1 MCGAT
6 VGILQPR
13 KFTLIEGLGKEG
25 GLAHTDAVAQSRL
38 QRAPW
43 ERRPGLGWLAA
54 LHAGK
59 RILNVSQQKILFQLH
74 ALNIL
79 PLFLMH
85 LVKSSLTFGGVWR
98 LTFALQP
105 QNGERKP
112 ELYNTE
118 G

>member
-6 VGILQPR
+6 VGILRPR
-13 KFTLIEGLGKEG
+13 KFTLIEGLGRG
-25 GLAHTDAVAQSRL
+25 GGPGSHTAAVTQTCL

-43 ERRPGLGWLAA
+43 ERRPGLAGGSARWEEDPERQPAKDSLPASCIKHSPA
-54 LHAGK
+54 FSDAFSEIFSHA
-59 RILNVSQQKILFQLH
+59 
-74 ALNIL
+74 
-79 PLFLMH
+79 
-85 LVKSSLTFGGVWR
+85 VWR

-112 ELYNTE
+112 ELCNTE